1 MKYLSF
7 SLGYSSYVGL
17 LATEHHHNHPC
28 LRVFCQ
34 IMNKTKSEKM
44 GSTTFTEVTMFENR
58 VVEVEPTEDMNG
70 KTTVIRILLEDTAEV
85 AMI

>member
-1 MKYLSF
+1 
-7 SLGYSSYVGL
+7 
-17 LATEHHHNHPC
+17 
-28 LRVFCQ
+28 
-34 IMNKTKSEKM
+34 MNKTKSEKM